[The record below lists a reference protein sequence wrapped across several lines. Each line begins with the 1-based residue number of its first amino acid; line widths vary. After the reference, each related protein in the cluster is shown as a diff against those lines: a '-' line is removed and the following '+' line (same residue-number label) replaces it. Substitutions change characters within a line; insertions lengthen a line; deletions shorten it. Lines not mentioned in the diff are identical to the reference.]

1 VRVVLDSNVLI
12 AAFATRGLC
21 ESLVEVCLS
30 DHELILS
37 EHLLSE
43 VQRNLTVKI
52 RLPIGIIQ
60 DIISLL
66 RDRGTLMVP
75 DFVGEDACRDAD
87 DIPILDLA
95 QAASADCIVTGDK
108 DLLVVGRF
116 GTIPIYSPRTF
127 ADSLRQEKAP
137 NQAAQ
142 SDSQGCRVLKN
153 RGD

>member
-1 VRVVLDSNVLI
+1 MRVVLDSNVLI

-30 DHELILS
+30 DHELIVS

-43 VQRNLTVKI
+43 IQRNLTMKI
-52 RLPIGIIQ
+52 KLPVGIIK

-75 DFVGEDACRDAD
+75 DLVSEDACRDTD
-87 DIPILDLA
+87 DIPILGLA

-108 DLLVVGRF
+108 DLLVLGRF
-116 GTIPIYSPRTF
+116 GAIPIYSPRAF
-127 ADSLRQEKAP
+127 ADSLR
-137 NQAAQ
+137 
-142 SDSQGCRVLKN
+142 
-153 RGD
+153 